1 MKPGMEE
8 KIMSKQRSSE
18 KKCSKGGDVCRNTE
32 KGPVLGDPPVWWRG
46 PGWKSSQATKPSRGP
61 DTVCLDSS
69 ISGNMEDRPVVPE
82 NVNSSSGNAVGRPVV
97 LENVGSFEQ

>member
-1 MKPGMEE
+1 MEE
-8 KIMSKQRSSE
+8 GKVSKQGSSE
-18 KKCSKGGDVCRNTE
+18 SSCSKVKSTCNNFE
-32 KGPVLGDPPVWWRG
+32 EGPVLGDPPVWWRG